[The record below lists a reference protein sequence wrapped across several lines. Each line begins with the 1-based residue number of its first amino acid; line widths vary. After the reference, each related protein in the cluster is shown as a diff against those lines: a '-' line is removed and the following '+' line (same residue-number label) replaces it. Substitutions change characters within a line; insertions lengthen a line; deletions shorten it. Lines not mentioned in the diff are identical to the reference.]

1 MSKGLEIT
9 EVNVKDIDFSDRI
22 DAEYFSRVDLQIQ
35 SKLRQKG
42 ASELRD
48 FCDFVA
54 SAFYPAATQLYE
66 IGDTPFVRCV
76 DCISHPIITH
86 DQDDAFE
93 KIPRAFVEENK
104 GVSFLGRNDIV
115 LTKVGTPCFASLIGE
130 HEYVALSRTVMG
142 LQSVHDIDPRYL
154 MVFLRSRYGFAQLMR
169 QRELTIQYQ
178 LTLERV
184 KRILVY
190 RPDAKVE
197 KAICSLVDRYQE
209 IVSQSRRTYQE
220 AEDLLCNELGF
231 ANWNPTCGGVS
242 TKPFSEVAS
251 VGRIDAEYFQPKF
264 DELMRRLAKCKLH
277 ELGGQDGLADLYKSI
292 DPPSDL
298 YGDEGVPFV
307 RISDFSKFG
316 VESTGVRLPE
326 DVCKDCRRIRKDT
339 ILLTKDGSVGI
350 AYKAEDDF
358 DAVTSGAILH
368 LTLKDGV
375 VDPDYLTLVLNSR
388 IVQMQAER
396 DAGGSIIQ
404 HWKPSQVEKVKIPV
418 LPRRIQLLLANKVR
432 ESFRLRN
439 ESKLLLDLAKFAV
452 ELAIEKGDDT
462 ALSYMMH
469 KGT

>member
-1 MSKGLEIT
+1 MLKGLEVA
-9 EVNVKDIDFSDRI
+9 EVNVKAIDFSDRI
-22 DAEYFSRVDLQIQ
+22 DAEFFSRADLQMQIN
-35 SKLRQKG
+35 LRQKG

-142 LQSVHDIDPRYL
+142 LQNIHDIDPRYL

-190 RPDAKVE
+190 RPDVNVE

-209 IVSQSRRTYQE
+209 IVSRSKRMYQE

-231 ANWNPTCGGVS
+231 ANWNPAHGGVS
-242 TKPFSEVAS
+242 TKSFSEVATA
-251 VGRIDAEYFQPKF
+251 GRIDAEYFQPKF
-264 DELMRRLAKCKLH
+264 DELMRRLAKCELRD
-277 ELGGQDGLADLYKSI
+277 LGGQDGLVDLYKSI

-298 YGDEGVPFV
+298 YGDGGIPFV
-307 RISDFSKFG
+307 RIADFSKFG
-316 VESTGVRLPE
+316 VESPEVRLPE
-326 DVCKDCRRIRKDT
+326 KVCKDCRRIRKDT

-350 AYKAEDDF
+350 AYKAEDDI

-368 LTLKDGV
+368 LTLKDGA
-375 VDPDYLTLVLNSR
+375 VDPDYLVLVLNSR
-388 IVQMQAER
+388 VVQMQAER

-404 HWKPSQVEKVKIPV
+404 HWKPSQIEKVKIPI
-418 LPRRIQLLLANKVR
+418 LPRRTQMSLAGKVR
-432 ESFRLRN
+432 EAFRLRG
-439 ESKLLLDLAKFAV
+439 EGKQLLEEAKKKV
-452 ELAIEKGDDT
+452 EDAIERD
-462 ALSYMMH
+462 
-469 KGT
+469 

>member
-1 MSKGLEIT
+1 MSKGLEVT

-184 KRILVY
+184 KRILVC

-231 ANWNPTCGGVS
+231 ANWNPTHGGVS

-251 VGRIDAEYFQPKF
+251 AGRIDAEYFQPKF
-264 DELMRRLAKCKLH
+264 DEIEARIRARATDVLCAADAQITGLCKSDDDKV
-277 ELGGQDGLADLYKSI
+277 EQYIELADIGASGTVESCTKAEFADLPSRARQRVSKGQVIVSSIEGSLKSCALI
-292 DPPSDL
+292 T
-298 YGDEGVPFV
+298 
-307 RISDFSKFG
+307 SDFDG
-316 VESTGVRLPE
+316 ALCSTGFHRFQTDKINPE
-326 DVCKDCRRIRKDT
+326 TLLLLFKSWPIQELLKRGCSGT
-339 ILLTKDGSVGI
+339 ILSGI
-350 AYKAEDDF
+350 SADSLENIPLP
-358 DAVTSGAILH
+358 IL
-368 LTLKDGV
+368 
-375 VDPDYLTLVLNSR
+375 PQC
-388 IVQMQAER
+388 VQ
-396 DAGGSIIQ
+396 SF
-404 HWKPSQVEKVKIPV
+404 
-418 LPRRIQLLLANKVR
+418 LADKVR

-439 ESKLLLDLAKFAV
+439 KSKQLLDLAKFAV

>member
-1 MSKGLEIT
+1 MLKGLEVT

-231 ANWNPTCGGVS
+231 ANWNHTHGGVS

-264 DELMRRLAKCKLH
+264 DEIEARIRTRATGVLCAADALITGLCKSDDDKV
-277 ELGGQDGLADLYKSI
+277 EQYIELADIGAS
-292 DPPSDL
+292 
-298 YGDEGVPFV
+298 GT
-307 RISDFSKFG
+307 
-316 VESTGVRLPE
+316 VES
-326 DVCKDCRRIRKDT
+326 
-339 ILLTKDGSVGI
+339 
-350 AYKAEDDF
+350 
-358 DAVTSGAILH
+358 
-368 LTLKDGV
+368 
-375 VDPDYLTLVLNSR
+375 
-388 IVQMQAER
+388 
-396 DAGGSIIQ
+396 
-404 HWKPSQVEKVKIPV
+404 
-418 LPRRIQLLLANKVR
+418 
-432 ESFRLRN
+432 
-439 ESKLLLDLAKFAV
+439 
-452 ELAIEKGDDT
+452 
-462 ALSYMMH
+462 
-469 KGT
+469 